1 MRMYARFRPSVES
14 MERKDC
20 PSGFGPEFGGLVSTG
35 ARDLA
40 ALKPLL
46 PLLGYANYGDLISNV
61 ATTHAGG
68 PNA

>member
-1 MRMYARFRPSVES
+1 MRL
-14 MERKDC
+14 
-20 PSGFGPEFGGLVSTG
+20 GGLVSTG
-35 ARDLA
+35 AEEIA